1 MFEMLADY
9 SALVV
14 MRMFEMLAGS
24 LALLVMKTL

>member
-24 LALLVMKTL
+24 LALVVMKTL